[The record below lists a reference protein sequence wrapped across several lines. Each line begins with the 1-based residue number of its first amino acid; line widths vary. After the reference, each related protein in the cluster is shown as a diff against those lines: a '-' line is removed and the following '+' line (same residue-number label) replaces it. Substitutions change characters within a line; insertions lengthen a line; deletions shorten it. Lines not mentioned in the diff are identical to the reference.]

1 MFGAG
6 CLVLAHMPGPSI
18 KGFHKREGGEA
29 PTRETNKACVQK
41 QKVWN
46 SSTTWAFPLS
56 PGMKINYK
64 LDVPTFSWYGI
75 LLQIVR
81 FRFQLVWKSF
91 TIWAFPLPPME
102 NEYKLGVPSFNWY
115 ENHLQTV
122 RTHFQLV

>member
-6 CLVLAHMPGPSI
+6 CLVLAHTPGPSI
-18 KGFHKREGGEA
+18 KGFHKREGGGAHEG
-29 PTRETNKACVQK
+29 KK
-41 QKVWN
+41 QSMCSKTKGMELVHNLGVPSLTWYEN
-46 SSTTWAFPLS
+46 QLQTGRSTF
-56 PGMKINYK
+56 N
-64 LDVPTFSWYGI
+64 WYGI

-81 FRFQLVWKSF
+81 FRFQLIWKSF

-115 ENHLQTV
+115 GNHLQTV